1 MLVLSRKTQQ
11 QIRIGDDITIS
22 ILKVK
27 GNAVVSVGIEAPRSV
42 RIVRGELPALSSDSS
57 PQTVISAENSSDAEI
72 KLESDTDS
80 QRQGGSLKDF
90 VSRHL
95 LDSSHAGQEQDE
107 TLLCAPLSP

>member
-27 GNAVVSVGIEAPRSV
+27 GNAVVSVGIDAPRNV
-42 RIVRGELPALSSDSS
+42 RIVRGELPALPADSI
-57 PQTVISAENSSDAEI
+57 PQAVEAAANSSDKTIRLDDASE
-72 KLESDTDS
+72 S
-80 QRQGGSLKDF
+80 QRQSGSLKEF

-95 LDSSHAGQEQDE
+95 LDSSHAPPEQNDA
-107 TLLCAPLSP
+107 LLCAPLSP